1 MVSGQTATPYRANLD
16 PRKVEDQDLI
26 ILNLNKDNVREYMK
40 QHDISDKKVI
50 NLQHDD
56 NRTAIAFTDMADVQD
71 ILSDTDSKDDD
82 TDIEDYLND
91 MWR

>member
-1 MVSGQTATPYRANLD
+1 MVSGQTSTQYRANFD
-16 PRKVEDQDLI
+16 PRRVEDQDLI
-26 ILNLNKDNVREYMK
+26 ILNLKKDNVREYME
-40 QHDISDKKVI
+40 QPDISGKKVI

>member
-1 MVSGQTATPYRANLD
+1 MVSGQTSTPYRPNFD
-16 PRKVEDQDLI
+16 PSSVEDQNLI

>member
-1 MVSGQTATPYRANLD
+1 MVSGQTSTPYRPNFD
-16 PRKVEDQDLI
+16 PRSVEDQNLI

>member
-1 MVSGQTATPYRANLD
+1 MVSGQTSTSYRANFD
-16 PRKVEDQDLI
+16 PSSVEDQNLI

-40 QHDISDKKVI
+40 QHDISDKKVT
-50 NLQHDD
+50 NLQHVDI
-56 NRTAIAFTDMADVQD
+56 RTAIAFMDMADVQD

>member
-1 MVSGQTATPYRANLD
+1 MVSAQTSTPYRANFD
-16 PRKVEDQDLI
+16 PRRVENQDLI
-26 ILNLNKDNVREYMK
+26 ILNLKKDNVREYME
-40 QHDISDKKVI
+40 QHDISGKKVI

-82 TDIEDYLND
+82 TDIQD
-91 MWR
+91 

>member
-1 MVSGQTATPYRANLD
+1 
-16 PRKVEDQDLI
+16 
-26 ILNLNKDNVREYMK
+26 MK

-82 TDIEDYLND
+82 TDIQDYFND